1 MNGEERGAPLTADAA
16 VAVARNLSLVALL
29 AHGIA
34 PADLP
39 PLQEAFEDRLRQAVT
54 ELGPESAATVL
65 GSIFLTSSPRLK
77 PGDSR

>member
-1 MNGEERGAPLTADAA
+1 VAIQDGFCVEA
-16 VAVARNLSLVALL
+16 VREAVDGVVALM

-39 PLQEAFEDRLRQAVT
+39 PLQEACEDRLRQAVT

-65 GSIFLTSSPRLK
+65 GSIFFKARE
-77 PGDSR
+77 PG